1 MRSSVRVT
9 TAALLT
15 LPFVAVAVAP
25 ATAAPARAGLVTVQ
39 CGPTLYQ
46 TWVNGNGS
54 FTPAH
59 DLGNTSTLV
68 PLAFGPS
75 TFTVTDPH
83 GVVVDSGTDP
93 GSAKGQSANAAGAQ
107 WCTYWLSVTDGDGF
121 TFSVSGPVLGK
132 VTPIG

>member
-1 MRSSVRVT
+1 MRP
-9 TAALLT
+9 TARLTVAAALT
-15 LPFVAVAVAP
+15 LPLAAFAVAP
-25 ATAAPARAGLVTVQ
+25 ASAAPARAGLVTVQ
-39 CGPTLYQ
+39 CGATLYQ

-59 DLGNTSTLV
+59 DLGSTSTLV

-107 WCTYWLSVTDGDGF
+107 WCTFWLSETDADGF
-121 TFSVSGPVLGK
+121 TFSVTGGVLGK
-132 VTPIG
+132 ITPVR

>member
-1 MRSSVRVT
+1 MRPSVRLT
-9 TAALLT
+9 MAAALT
-15 LPFVAVAVAP
+15 LPLAAGVVAP
-25 ATAAPARAGLVTVQ
+25 ASAAPARAAFVTVQ
-39 CGPTLYQ
+39 CGSTLYQ
-46 TWVNGNGS
+46 TWVNGNGQWS
-54 FTPAH
+54 PAH
-59 DLGNTSTLV
+59 DLGSTSMLV

-75 TFTVTDPH
+75 TFTITDPN

-93 GSAKGQSANAAGAQ
+93 EAAKGESANAAGAQ